1 MRYDLS
7 TRTLLTDEELIE
19 LAQAGDESAFAELM
33 SRYSSRIWKVII
45 AHSRQPRD
53 AEEILMD
60 VWRAVWENISGLRS
74 VESFGGWL
82 HRIAYNAC
90 KRYYAAAGRS
100 GNDIPYSYADLTDRI
115 DQDASA
121 RFRET
126 ERYAD
131 VREAVHH
138 LPDKV
143 RRVAVLY
150 YLELWSVKEIHTELG
165 LAIGTIKT
173 KLRQTRELLRKEFGV
188 EPERG
193 RTMSSKREEPK
204 RTQTRIKVIGVGS
217 AGGNAVKRMIEAG
230 LADIEFYAVNT
241 DQQALDKHHAATPV
255 QIGVSTTQGLGC
267 GANPEIGRRSA
278 EEDREKLHSI
288 VADADIVLIVA
299 GMGGGTGAG
308 ASPLIASLAREQGAL
323 AVGVVTQPF
332 NFEGQRR
339 AEQAK
344 RSLQKIQE
352 NADAVVVVS
361 NQQLLDSIEQQQKLS
376 ITIREA
382 FHLSDEML
390 HRSVERSISEFYSN
404 RMGDGSKQSQSCDD
418 PR

>member
-7 TRTLLTDEELIE
+7 THTNLTDEELIG
-19 LAQAGDESAFAELM
+19 LAQAGDELAFTELM
-33 SRYSSRIWKVII
+33 SRYSRRIWKVIT
-45 AHSRQPRD
+45 ANSRQRRD

-60 VWRAVWENISGLRS
+60 IWRSVWENISGLRS

-90 KRYYAAAGRS
+90 KRYYASPYHSKGE
-100 GNDIPYSYADLTDRI
+100 IPYSYAELTDRI
-115 DQDASA
+115 DRDADA
-121 RFRET
+121 RFTET
-126 ERYAD
+126 ELYDD

-150 YLELWSVKEIHTELG
+150 YLELWNVKEIHTELG

-173 KLRQTRELLRKEFGV
+173 KLRQTRELLRKKFGV

-193 RTMSSKREEPK
+193 RTMLSKQDESKGFRP
-204 RTQTRIKVIGVGS
+204 RIKVIGVGG
-217 AGGNAVKRMIEAG
+217 AGGNAVKHIIEAG
-230 LADIEFYAVNT
+230 LTDIEFYVVNI
-241 DQQALDKHHAATPV
+241 DQQSLDKHHEATPV
-255 QIGVSTTQGLGC
+255 LIGANTTPGFS
-267 GANPEIGRRSA
+267 GANPEVGRRAA
-278 EEDREKLHSI
+278 EEDRETLHTI
-288 VADADIVLIVA
+288 VADADIVFVIA

-308 ASPLIASLAREQGAL
+308 AAPLIASLAQEQGAL
-323 AVGVVTQPF
+323 AVGVVTCPF

-344 RSLQKIQE
+344 QGVQALRE
-352 NADAVVVVS
+352 NTDSVVVVQ
-361 NQQLLDSIEQQQKLS
+361 NQRLLDSIEAKQKLP

-382 FHLSDEML
+382 FRLSDEML
-390 HRSVERSISEFYSN
+390 LRSVERSISEFHSSTVRN
-404 RMGDGSKQSQSCDD
+404 
-418 PR
+418 